1 MRSSGEANPLIDNK
15 GANANQKLEIEEKIF
30 YNILFNFERMVKRKR
45 MEISEG
51 INPFSPLE
59 GKIMNFL
66 WSNPN
71 STVAEIS
78 RSIDAPLS
86 SVAATIDR
94 LVQHGYVVR
103 KKKKVGDRMK
113 YVYSPTFSR
122 EEVRRKMVEDILD
135 TLMEKFGDVVVS
147 YFQRRVGRNG

>member
-1 MRSSGEANPLIDNK
+1 
-15 GANANQKLEIEEKIF
+15 
-30 YNILFNFERMVKRKR
+30 MVKRKR
-45 MEISEG
+45 VEISEG

-59 GKIMNFL
+59 EKIMNFL

-94 LVQHGYVVR
+94 LVQHGYVIR
-103 KKKKVGDRMK
+103 KKEKVGDRMK

-122 EEVRRKMVEDILD
+122 EEVKRRMVEDILD
-135 TLMEKFGDVVVS
+135 TLMEKFGDIVVS
-147 YFQRRVGRNG
+147 YFQRRVERNE